1 MEQEELHRF
10 IYFLTHNK
18 SFSKEQHRRMNCLLA
33 RDFVMLSYQA
43 QSRINVLVN
52 NFDQIDDKLPQQS
65 KFAKAI
71 KFVQKKE
78 RDNKI
83 SSKVKH
89 REGVKED
96 YISPKNIQQFL
107 KEYNQDDVLKYTCH
121 LIDADEVISSINN
134 ECDSDTY
141 DFSKHIE
148 LIQKHLISLLKS
160 YEERNVFLSPNIISL
175 IHVYLTGKDIKGN
188 NRTWSAN
195 KIDIGWGCDELI
207 SWAKKNPGKIP
218 NPGPNIVRK
227 QKNSGFSLTSAFL
240 SETTGVRIKSFS
252 QLVIFFK
259 SQFHIRSDNSL
270 KSILNHVNQRWNDTD
285 VIFSFSKEKFND
297 NLELLTD
304 VDKLI
309 QSYTK
314 IINLCIECK
323 SEKGPIRVE
332 LSFYDEQDGG
342 HTFFEINHQNS
353 RYKKTLKNAIER
365 IGESQARLVE
375 KQINGLCDLYVEA
388 LFSDGQC
395 ARINLWD
402 DSPKLTYSKTNN
414 INGVKYILRF

>member
-1 MEQEELHRF
+1 MEQQELQEF
-10 IYFLTHNK
+10 IYFLTR
-18 SFSKEQHRRMNCLLA
+18 SKQLSRPQQRKRDSLLA
-33 RDFVMLSYQA
+33 RDCEPIHHE
-43 QSRINVLVN
+43 INSVIGETN
-52 NFDQIDDKLPQQS
+52 SSNEI
-65 KFAKAI
+65 
-71 KFVQKKE
+71 
-78 RDNKI
+78 I
-83 SSKVKH
+83 SQTPPPPKRTEISH
-89 REGVKED
+89 RHGVKAK
-96 YISPKNIQQFL
+96 YTSPHNIQQFL
-107 KEYNQDDVLKYTCH
+107 QDYNQDSVLKYTCH
-121 LIDADEVISSINN
+121 LIDADEVITGINN
-134 ECDSDTY
+134 ECHSDTY
-141 DFSKHIE
+141 DFFKHIE
-148 LIQKHLISLLKS
+148 LIQKHLSSLLKS
-160 YEERNVFLSPNIISL
+160 YETKKIFLSPNIISL
-175 IHVYLTGKDIKGN
+175 IHVYLTGKDFKGEN
-188 NRTWSAN
+188 KLWSAN

-207 SWAKKNPGKIP
+207 SWAKQHPGKIP

-270 KSILNHVNQRWNDTD
+270 KSILSHVNQHWNDTN
-285 VIFSFSKEKFND
+285 VIFSFSKEWFND

-309 QSYTK
+309 QSYIK

-323 SEKGPIRVE
+323 SEEGPIHVE

-342 HTFFEINHQNS
+342 HTFFEIHHQNS
-353 RYKKTLKNAIER
+353 RYKKTLKNAMER
-365 IGESQARLVE
+365 IGEYQARLIE

-402 DSPKLTYSKTNN
+402 DSRDLIYSKTNS

>member
-1 MEQEELHRF
+1 MEQQELQEF
-10 IYFLTHNK
+10 IYFLTR
-18 SFSKEQHRRMNCLLA
+18 SKQLSKTQQRKRDYLLA
-33 RDFVMLSYQA
+33 RDCDPINNATPSVFSETNN
-43 QSRINVLVN
+43 SSERISD
-52 NFDQIDDKLPQQS
+52 FTS
-65 KFAKAI
+65 KTVEINHRHGVEAK
-71 KFVQKKE
+71 
-78 RDNKI
+78 
-83 SSKVKH
+83 
-89 REGVKED
+89 
-96 YISPKNIQQFL
+96 YISPQNIQLFL
-107 KEYNQDDVLKYTCH
+107 RDYNQDPVLKYTCH

-134 ECDSDTY
+134 ECHSNTY
-141 DFSKHIE
+141 DFFKHIE
-148 LIQKHLISLLKS
+148 IIKKHFSSLLKS
-160 YEERNVFLSPNIISL
+160 YEERHIFLSPNIISL
-175 IHVYLTGKDIKGN
+175 ICVYLTRKDIKGEYKS
-188 NRTWSAN
+188 WSAN

-207 SWAKKNPGKIP
+207 SWAKQNPGKIP
-218 NPGPNIVRK
+218 NPGPNIIRK

-342 HTFFEINHQNS
+342 HTFFVINHQNS
-353 RYKKTLKNAIER
+353 RYKKTLKNAMER